1 MGVRVG
7 VNGFGRIGRL
17 VVRAGWD
24 KGLHFIAINDL
35 TDNATLAHL
44 LKYDSAQRTWEKDVK
59 AVDGGIAID
68 GKLVKVIAEPD
79 PAKLPWKDLNVD
91 VVVESTGRFTD
102 RDKAAAHL
110 AAGAKKVVISAPAKG
125 ADATIAPGVN
135 SEVYKR
141 DEHHVLS
148 CASCTTN
155 CLAPIAKV
163 LHDTFIIKRGTMTTV
178 HAYTNDQN
186 ILDFPHKDLRR
197 ARAAAV
203 SIIPSSTG
211 AAKAIGLVLPALAG
225 KLDGFSLR
233 VPVPVGS
240 VVDLVVEV
248 EKHAT
253 KESVNAAFETAAN
266 GPLTGILQYTTLPLV
281 SVDIIGNP
289 HSSIVDGQLTMV
301 MADTMV
307 KVVSWYDNEWGYSS
321 RVVDLVKML

>member
-24 KGLHFIAINDL
+24 KGLDFVAINDL

-44 LKYDSAQRTWEKDVK
+44 LKYDSAQRAWDKSVK
-59 AVDGGIAID
+59 AVDGGIEID
-68 GKLVKVIAEPD
+68 GKLVKVVAEPD
-79 PAKLPWKDLNVD
+79 PAKLPWKDLGVD
-91 VVVESTGRFTD
+91 VVIESTGRFTD

-110 AAGAKKVVISAPAKG
+110 TAGAKKVVISAPAKG
-125 ADATIAPGVN
+125 ADVTIAPGVN
-135 SEVYKR
+135 SEAYKR

-155 CLAPIAKV
+155 CLAPVAKV
-163 LHDTFIIKRGTMTTV
+163 LHDTFGVKRGTMTTV
-178 HAYTNDQN
+178 HAYTNDQK

-211 AAKAIGLVLPALAG
+211 AAKAIGLVLPELAG
-225 KLDGFSLR
+225 KLDGFAMR
-233 VPVPVGS
+233 VPVPDGS
-240 VVDLVVEV
+240 VVDLVVETD
-248 EKHAT
+248 KPAT
-253 KESVNAAFETAAN
+253 KDAINAAFEAAAN
-266 GPLTGILQYTTLPLV
+266 GPLKGVLQYTTTPLV

-289 HSSIVDGQLTMV
+289 HSSIVDGLLTMV
-301 MADTMV
+301 INETLV
-307 KVVSWYDNEWGYSS
+307 KVVAWYDNEWGYSN